1 MKEEKPDGLVLK
13 TALRRSLTLFS
24 LGQPR
29 SPIARSRQSE
39 SVFFPVFLGSGFD
52 SYGRIQEYVV
62 NLSALAL
69 VKIPWRLWHLV
80 FSLVSSA
87 LASFHLFVILHGY
100 YHRNWKKGIL
110 GLASLP

>member
-39 SVFFPVFLGSGFD
+39 SVFFLFSLGSGFD
-52 SYGRIQEYVV
+52 SYGRIQECVV
-62 NLSALAL
+62 NLFNTGISENPLET
-69 VKIPWRLWHLV
+69 
-80 FSLVSSA
+80 
-87 LASFHLFVILHGY
+87 LASGLLFSFRRSCQFSSFCNSSWVL
-100 YHRNWKKGIL
+100 
-110 GLASLP
+110 S